1 MKVRVSWFLMMLAG
15 ALAAVPDDAVA
26 QGAKDYPT
34 KAIRIIVPFAPGGS
48 SDILA
53 RSIGQKLSEMWK
65 QPVVVDNRPGADGN
79 VGASIAAKADP
90 DGYTLVLLD
99 TGALTMSPS
108 LYPKLTYDPAK
119 DFAPITMIVFSPH
132 ALVVHPSLPV
142 KTVKELI
149 AYDKANPGKLN
160 FGSSSNAIHLA
171 QAQFELLT
179 GIKMLYVPYKGGAA
193 SLTALA
199 GGEVNVAL
207 NGLLATLPHIK
218 GGRIRGIAV
227 ASAKRMPAAPELP
240 TIVESGVPGL
250 RDRNVAGLARTGRHP
265 ERHHRQAARRGG
277 PDRDLSGNET
287 AADQSRCRGHCR
299 HPGAVRRISAGRHNE
314 MGQDCEG
321 NRHQGRVKAFDGAGS
336 TTNEIRPAMRS

>member
-240 TIVESGVPGL
+240 TIIESGVPGFVTGTWQGLLAPAGTPKDIIAKLHAAVVQIVTSPEMKQQLVSQGAEVIADTPEQFAAFL
-250 RDRNVAGLARTGRHP
+250 REDTTKWAKIAKETG
-265 ERHHRQAARRGG
+265 
-277 PDRDLSGNET
+277 
-287 AADQSRCRGHCR
+287 
-299 HPGAVRRISAGRHNE
+299 I
-314 MGQDCEG
+314 
-321 NRHQGRVKAFDGAGS
+321 KA
-336 TTNEIRPAMRS
+336 E